1 MATTLT
7 SSSSALEPSA
17 PSEHGENISDHNDD
31 VNAVHGGPDDGENSQ
46 NPDIDESHNG
56 GNADEYDDD
65 DDPDSPPSNF
75 ICPLTLE
82 IMSDPLMTCKNHLN
96 FERSAIVEW
105 LNRGNTTCP
114 LTREPLS
121 YGKLVPNAALRL
133 QIEQWKRD
141 HGIPVEKLKSKR
153 EKWNEEQGGK
163 ISFYN
168 DMDNYDDEDANRGF
182 RITVASPLSYHQQLF
197 MVAALGQEYSV
208 EERRQLMDEYRRY
221 SGIYWDEDNEDL
233 PIATIIY
240 GEEANSNRRS
250 RRRRGRRNG
259 TTSSSSSPRQGGS
272 TPDNNGISPRRRR
285 RLLSVI
291 DNALSMLRGPDIHND

>member
-1 MATTLT
+1 MANILT
-7 SSSSALEPSA
+7 SSSSSSALEPSA
-17 PSEHGENISDHNDD
+17 PSEHVENISDHIDD
-31 VNAVHGGPDDGENSQ
+31 VNADHARAEDGDNSQ
-46 NPDIDESHNG
+46 NPDIDESHEE
-56 GNADEYDDD
+56 GNEDD

-121 YGKLVPNAALRL
+121 YSKLVPNAALRL

-141 HGIPVEKLKSKR
+141 HGIPVERLKSKR

-163 ISFYN
+163 ISFYHGT
-168 DMDNYDDEDANRGF
+168 DNYDDEDANRGF

-221 SGIYWDEDNEDL
+221 SGIYWDEDDEDL
-233 PIATIIY
+233 PIATLFY
-240 GEEANSNRRS
+240 AQEANNNRRS
-250 RRRRGRRNG
+250 RRRRGRRNANSL
-259 TTSSSSSPRQGGS
+259 SSNPRQEGS
-272 TPDNNGISPRRRR
+272 TPDNSDITPRRRR